1 VKTWPASYFLE
12 VARYLQNEHMEP
24 VFLAGPGE
32 DLAAFQEYRCVAGSP
47 LAKTK
52 SLLQGASLFVGN
64 DSGPAHMAAAFGIP
78 VTVLFGN
85 SDPVVWA
92 PWRVESEVL
101 IDRESIA
108 NIKPAQVIEA
118 IDHLRVRR

>member
-1 VKTWPASYFLE
+1 
-12 VARYLQNEHMEP
+12 
-24 VFLAGPGE
+24 
-32 DLAAFQEYRCVAGSP
+32 
-47 LAKTK
+47 
-52 SLLQGASLFVGN
+52 
-64 DSGPAHMAAAFGIP
+64 MAAAFGIP
-78 VTVLFGN
+78 VTVLYGN
-85 SDPVVWA
+85 SDPVIWA